1 MKPEEPIDLHM
12 VEIMHMVHQSACDT
26 RLVNGLVCDHGS
38 RHPDMPT
45 ALVLYRCLPFAV
57 CHCAARILYGG
68 GGRETGRISYW
79 VCFLLF
85 PFFFLMS
92 LFSDALFGCSFH
104 LFCFVACRSRTTA
117 SS

>member
-45 ALVLYRCLPFAV
+45 ALVLYRRLPFAV
-57 CHCAARILYGG
+57 CPCARSLYGG
-68 GGRETGRISYW
+68 DGGGRVELVVGYVS
-79 VCFLLF
+79 CFF
-85 PFFFLMS
+85 PCSHVLILPMY
-92 LFSDALFGCSFH
+92 FSDVPSI